1 MKSIPR
7 VLWLVPPLVLVIAT
21 ARLPYGY
28 YTFTR
33 IVTCGIAALIA
44 AAGFFER
51 AAVQV
56 WSVLLILVAVL
67 FNPVVPIHLNR
78 STWFYLDLLTAAIFM
93 AHLFFVRERAVEAE
107 AASTG
112 DRRD

>member
-7 VLWLVPPLVLVIAT
+7 VVWLVPPIVLVIAT

-28 YTFTR
+28 YTFAR
-33 IVTCGIAALIA
+33 IVTCGIATLIA
-44 AAGFFER
+44 VAGFFER
-51 AAVQV
+51 PAVQA

-78 STWFYLDLLTAAIFM
+78 STWFYLDLITTAVFV
-93 AHLFFVRERAVEAE
+93 AHLFLVRERADETEAS
-107 AASTG
+107 STAG
-112 DRRD
+112 RSD